1 MTVEI
6 RACHDR
12 EELEAYGEVVAYSFA
27 INEAEDLRRE
37 LDATEPGWTTC
48 AFVDGKLVT
57 TLGAIPFDVQ
67 LNGATV
73 PMGGVTAVG
82 TLPEARRQ
90 GLLRQVMVQALRT
103 MKEREQPFAILWASM
118 GAIYQRFGYG
128 LASPLISYRF
138 DPRDV
143 ALLPSYASGG
153 SCSLVPEANKLAI
166 ARDIYT
172 RFATPRNLLI
182 QRNRFLWEHETLRKK
197 QGKAPYVA
205 AYRNASGDYT
215 GYVAYRTSEERHES
229 DGPPQVL
236 QVVDLAWLDLDALA
250 GLWNY
255 LRSHDLVSNVR
266 MRAVMGE
273 DDPIP
278 AMLLE
283 PRALNKTV
291 GDGIWMRI
299 VDVATGLSARPYSA
313 DGRLAIHVQDD
324 LLEWNRG
331 TWLLSIERGAATITR
346 TDSPPD
352 LVMPIAT
359 LATLVSGHR
368 SATACRLAGQLSAS
382 SEAAIRLANAMFATN
397 FAPYT
402 PNEF

>member
-1 MTVEI
+1 MTIEI
-6 RACHDR
+6 RACRDR
-12 EELEAYGEVVAYSFA
+12 DELKAYGEVVAYSFA
-27 INEAEDLRRE
+27 INEAEDLQRE
-37 LDATEPGWTTC
+37 LDATEPEWTTC

-82 TLPEARRQ
+82 TLPEVRRQ
-90 GLLRQVMVQALRT
+90 GLLRKVMSQALHT

-138 DPRDV
+138 DPRSV
-143 ALLPSYASGG
+143 GLLPGYEAAGA
-153 SCSLVPEANKLAI
+153 CSLVPGADALAL

-197 QGKAPYVA
+197 QGKQPYVA
-205 AYRNASGDYT
+205 AYRNAAGDYT

-229 DGPPQVL
+229 MGPPQVL
-236 QVVDLAWLDLDALA
+236 QVVDFAWLDLDALA

-255 LRSHDLVSNVR
+255 IRSHDLVSEVR
-266 MRAVMGE
+266 MRAVVGE

-299 VDVATGLSARPYSA
+299 VDVAAGLPSRPYSA
-313 DGRLAIHVQDD
+313 DGRLAIQVEDD

-331 TWLLSIERGAATITR
+331 TWMLSVENGAASVAK
-346 TDSPPD
+346 TDAAPD

-359 LATLVSGHR
+359 LATLLSGHR
-368 SATACRLAGQLSAS
+368 TATACRLAGKLRETNPRSL
-382 SEAAIRLANAMFATN
+382 RLADAMFATDY
-397 FAPYT
+397 APYT